1 MEFKIIEYWL
11 KNPVYSIN
19 WISKMFN
26 VSHLFVENCIKKYNK
41 EPYIIRNVDEVRF
54 QELKSL
60 QDNLFKDQVM
70 VDEATD
76 FSVLQLACMEAMTNP
91 LLNSFFA

>member
-41 EPYIIRNVDEVRF
+41 EPYIIRESIINYE
-54 QELKSL
+54 
-60 QDNLFKDQVM
+60 
-70 VDEATD
+70 
-76 FSVLQLACMEAMTNP
+76 
-91 LLNSFFA
+91 